1 MLNTI
6 TITDHHTPATQFVRG
21 CSSSLLRTLHWL
33 PPAIVVKC
41 AIMTHFREQ
50 KLCLRHSGVS
60 CTSFS
65 SVGLESMEWVLL
77 VEILMFDHLFVI
89 IENYNDTSCP
99 GLLSD
104 NLMMV
109 VLPLSPDHNMPQ
121 H

>member
-1 MLNTI
+1 
-6 TITDHHTPATQFVRG
+6 
-21 CSSSLLRTLHWL
+21 
-33 PPAIVVKC
+33 
-41 AIMTHFREQ
+41 
-50 KLCLRHSGVS
+50 
-60 CTSFS
+60 
-65 SVGLESMEWVLL
+65 MEWVLL

-109 VLPLSPDHNMPQ
+109 VLPLSPDHNMLQ